1 MESIFKQDAK
11 TERKFLSKLFFRAK
25 KSYPDI
31 ITFMDA
37 LTLKLENDPFFH
49 QKFLAEIHQIFD
61 SVKFIKFLT
70 TSGLIQE
77 DSIFSVLRKK
87 LTDIILPE
95 IEDDQTLTSIVNDL
109 FYDQNNFKN
118 FKLIPK
124 DRWERF
130 YNALFQNY
138 EDAEINQLKKEI
150 KIQLIESINILMDR
164 ISGGF
169 SDNEMMRY
177 RPLGEYSKTPFNKL
191 SIDIR
196 NIIENPDS
204 PFDLLGIRQ
213 SIKSCT
219 IFLNDILTQK
229 DNKGISLKVT
239 LKINKISQ
247 ELQRLR
253 ELVKNL
259 SDLKPDNS
267 LTVFFSNATKMWV
280 EYYSPQNWL
289 SKQIS
294 STVYLITFLAT
305 YHNGRTGEKYITTTA
320 KEYFK
325 MFLTAC
331 GGGLIVAV
339 CCYIKYWM
347 GHIPDI
353 SPFSKAFLFGL
364 NYAIGFLAIYLFHM
378 TLATKQPAMT
388 AALIAHTLKSN
399 EQQDSNEINY
409 KDFAKLFARIS
420 RSQIIAFLGN
430 VIASFLLATGIF
442 WFLRKVLKWRVI
454 GISDSLKY
462 WDEMAYM
469 DTKIFWFASIAGFF
483 LFVSGLVSGLVINNQ
498 RYFNIPD
505 RIYHH
510 PFLKRFFGDK
520 KRKKIANWFEKNN
533 GGVVG
538 NILFGFMMG
547 SAFLVGDFMNIAF
560 DIRHITFAAGN
571 LAMGM
576 AGIDYGGITILTILT
591 AIASVFLIGGFN
603 FIVSFL
609 LSLTLAMRSNNIKM
623 YHIFPMF
630 GAVIKEFLGNP
641 YKFFFPPIKFRKK

>member
-1 MESIFKQDAK
+1 
-11 TERKFLSKLFFRAK
+11 
-25 KSYPDI
+25 
-31 ITFMDA
+31 
-37 LTLKLENDPFFH
+37 
-49 QKFLAEIHQIFD
+49 
-61 SVKFIKFLT
+61 
-70 TSGLIQE
+70 
-77 DSIFSVLRKK
+77 
-87 LTDIILPE
+87 
-95 IEDDQTLTSIVNDL
+95 
-109 FYDQNNFKN
+109 FKN

-138 EDAEINQLKKEI
+138 DDAEINQLKKEI

-305 YHNGRTGEKYITTTA
+305 YHNGRTGEKYI
-320 KEYFK
+320 
-325 MFLTAC
+325 
-331 GGGLIVAV
+331 
-339 CCYIKYWM
+339 
-347 GHIPDI
+347 
-353 SPFSKAFLFGL
+353 
-364 NYAIGFLAIYLFHM
+364 
-378 TLATKQPAMT
+378 
-388 AALIAHTLKSN
+388 
-399 EQQDSNEINY
+399 
-409 KDFAKLFARIS
+409 
-420 RSQIIAFLGN
+420 
-430 VIASFLLATGIF
+430 
-442 WFLRKVLKWRVI
+442 
-454 GISDSLKY
+454 
-462 WDEMAYM
+462 
-469 DTKIFWFASIAGFF
+469 
-483 LFVSGLVSGLVINNQ
+483 
-498 RYFNIPD
+498 
-505 RIYHH
+505 
-510 PFLKRFFGDK
+510 
-520 KRKKIANWFEKNN
+520 
-533 GGVVG
+533 
-538 NILFGFMMG
+538 
-547 SAFLVGDFMNIAF
+547 
-560 DIRHITFAAGN
+560 
-571 LAMGM
+571 
-576 AGIDYGGITILTILT
+576 
-591 AIASVFLIGGFN
+591 
-603 FIVSFL
+603 
-609 LSLTLAMRSNNIKM
+609 
-623 YHIFPMF
+623 
-630 GAVIKEFLGNP
+630 
-641 YKFFFPPIKFRKK
+641 